1 MYLYQL
7 VYIYIYYAHPGQFK
21 LLIGAYH
28 TISQTGHFEHV
39 FKNMVTISK
48 KNASSIYMTLSI
60 CTSQNE
66 KKEAIAWNQDLVL
79 KRVNSMMKI
88 VHPLHCQNM

>member
-1 MYLYQL
+1 MCLYQL
-7 VYIYIYYAHPGQFK
+7 VYIYCAHPGQFK

-48 KNASSIYMTLSI
+48 KCIFNIHDFKYMHKSKR
-60 CTSQNE
+60 

-88 VHPLHCQNM
+88 VHPLHCKNM